1 MWKTKLPYTCER
13 PAHRAGRYSSTL
25 GGSSRSV
32 DRRIAPPKCVL
43 PGRPGEIKTWQTA
56 CFFVAGHDIRGK
68 TRVRPLR
75 ERCIYPVLWS
85 GMAPVPP
92 RMRRVGLGRRKVSS
106 AEKRKFDLWKKRWTK
121 RFFLRKS
128 FCKNVFSSFFWYH
141 EFLFFCSTF
150 LTKFC
155 SHTVCAYIILIR
167 ANGVRTK
174 FCVSAPD
181 FENFVKILFRTKL
194 FVRILFF

>member
-1 MWKTKLPYTCER
+1 MWKTKLPYTCKR

-121 RFFLRKS
+121 RFFFTKKFLQKL
-128 FCKNVFSSFFWYH
+128 F
-141 EFLFFCSTF
+141 FLFFLIPRIFIF
-150 LTKFC
+150 LQHF
-155 SHTVCAYIILIR
+155 
-167 ANGVRTK
+167 
-174 FCVSAPD
+174 FD
-181 FENFVKILFRTKL
+181 KILFAHRLRVYNTYTRK
-194 FVRILFF
+194 RCANKILRLCTWLWEFC